1 MLDSHLRDRASVL
14 HSNAAA
20 ISKQQV
26 AVQRATTGL
35 RRENDKLAKVAD
47 DAARKVKE
55 LGNVQNWAEV
65 LERDF
70 LVLEE
75 TLRLVRGEGEEG
87 SWSGSQSGSSW
98 TGSSRGSEIGDE
110 DVRMHGDGKVDKGKG
125 RERDEDRMDID
136 DAEPAYTFA
145 GSATADTV
153 MQGSGMGL
161 PSVGTRGHEA
171 PSLIIPGM
179 NTDTST
185 ISLEDDLRDAM
196 AESIADPA

>member
-26 AVQRATTGL
+26 AVQKATDGL
-35 RRENDKLAKVAD
+35 RKENDKLAKVAD

-75 TLRLVRGEGEEG
+75 TLRLVRGEEEG
-87 SWSGSQSGSSW
+87 ESWSGSQSGGSSW
-98 TGSSRGSEIGDE
+98 SGSSKGSEDGNE
-110 DVRMHGDGKVDKGKG
+110 DVRMEGGGRVDKGKG
-125 RERDEDRMDID
+125 RERDEDRMDVD
-136 DAEPAYTFA
+136 GADSAYTFN
-145 GSATADTV
+145 
-153 MQGSGMGL
+153 GSGAGDTIMEGGMG
-161 PSVGTRGHEA
+161 SRSMKTEM
-171 PSLIIPGM
+171 PSLRIPGA
-179 NTDTST
+179 NPEASR
-185 ISLEDDLRDAM
+185 ISLEDDLRHAM
-196 AESIADPA
+196 AESIADLA

>member
-26 AVQRATTGL
+26 AVQKATDGL
-35 RRENDKLAKVAD
+35 RKENDKLAKVAD
-47 DAARKVKE
+47 DAARRVKE

-75 TLRLVRGEGEEG
+75 TLRLVRGEGEAG

-98 TGSSRGSEIGDE
+98 SGSSGDSESGDE
-110 DVRMHGDGKVDKGKG
+110 DVRMEGDGKVDKGKG
-125 RERDEDRMDID
+125 RETDEDPMDVD
-136 DAEPAYTFA
+136 GAEPAYIFA
-145 GSATADTV
+145 GSKAGDTV
-153 MQGSGMGL
+153 MEGSGIGL
-161 PSVGTRGHEA
+161 PSKTTGGQER
-171 PSLIIPGM
+171 PSLRIPGM
-179 NTDTST
+179 ETDPNM
-185 ISLEDDLRDAM
+185 ISLEDDLRNAM
-196 AESIADPA
+196 AESIADLA